1 MLIKRT
7 LWIGTL
13 VAVFALALI
22 GIGRQA
28 GEDVAKAD
36 IELLSLVWP
45 YVMDMQQNERAL
57 LAGLSITCR
66 LSLTATDRESVIAC
80 LRSAAAGPAQARPA
94 RRPCQPAARIQ
105 SATDWGAGIRPDE
118 TSFPLITSPG
128 VFSTP

>member
-1 MLIKRT
+1 MLTKRT

-13 VAVFALALI
+13 IAVVALAAV

-57 LAGLSITCR
+57 LAGLSISCR
-66 LSLTATDRESVIAC
+66 LSRTATDREGVIAC
-80 LRSAAAGPAQARPA
+80 LRSAAAEPAHLPKDVPPEEAAGRLERLLA
-94 RRPCQPAARIQ
+94 SAPAA
-105 SATDWGAGIRPDE
+105 SK
-118 TSFPLITSPG
+118 
-128 VFSTP
+128 

>member
-1 MLIKRT
+1 MLTKRT
-7 LWIGTL
+7 LWTGIL
-13 VAVFALALI
+13 IAVVALAAV

-66 LSLTATDRESVIAC
+66 LNRTATDREGVIAC
-80 LRSAAAGPAQARPA
+80 LRSAAAEPAA
-94 RRPCQPAARIQ
+94 RRPKDIPPEEAAARLERLLASAPAA
-105 SATDWGAGIRPDE
+105 SK
-118 TSFPLITSPG
+118 
-128 VFSTP
+128 